1 MKTFEVR
8 ITGSGTKNQ
17 VEISLNTILR
27 ELQQISD
34 QELSD
39 RNDTAPFYEDE
50 VLCASIEEE

>member
-17 VEISLNTILR
+17 IEIGLNTILR
-27 ELQQISD
+27 ELQQTSD

-50 VLCASIEEE
+50 TLCASIEEE